1 MYIIYDKNRPQLFL
15 KYINSD
21 GSVTLTNMEGDA
33 MKFQTEQEA
42 NTIINS
48 LQGGSDFWGTR
59 PTRPHK

>member
-1 MYIIYDKNRPQLFL
+1 MYIIYDKNRPTLFL

-21 GSVTLTNMEGDA
+21 GSVSLTNMEAEA
-33 MKFQTEQEA
+33 MKFQSEQEA

-59 PTRPHK
+59 PPRRPK